1 VNVLNV
7 VLPLGSS
14 VLSFVFAA
22 MVFDQWVQRRHSF
35 QLVWAIGLLWY
46 GISAGCEF
54 IGGAF
59 GWSEPL
65 YRVWYLIGA
74 FYVAAYLGAGS
85 IYLLSKTRFGY
96 FAGVTVLIG
105 GTLSI
110 LFSHATARGTNT
122 PLYPGSATAGM
133 VAFGVAMV
141 GGLAIIAATA
151 VRRRLVAHIAMGV
164 LVVGSLAAAYLT
176 LTAAL
181 PAPGWA
187 VDPNT
192 HVPVGSAF
200 PGYVRVLTGPFN
212 IAGALCLVFGAIYSA
227 YVYMPKRKVL
237 RAKVRVPVLAQL
249 YGAAAVCVN
258 LVASLPGA
266 AAALLRGKLNSRV
279 PATILIAAGAFIPGV
294 TSGLNRFGVT
304 WSFFLG
310 EFLGVLLIF
319 AGFLVSEEVFRN
331 VRVGATIWSR
341 RASLEGEL
349 G

>member
-110 LFSHATARGTNT
+110 LFSHATARGANT

-266 AAALLRGKLNSRV
+266 AAALLGGKLNSRV

-331 VRVGATIWSR
+331 VRFGATIWSR